1 MLSNFK
7 RWNNK
12 NYYKA
17 RPNYYCGN
25 NDVCP
30 ERKHNIVIADMLG
43 YGVRDDIFT
52 DDDYS
57 VIVKRIYG
65 PKRITYEKTIYPKLM
80 RDIT

>member
-1 MLSNFK
+1 
-7 RWNNK
+7 
-12 NYYKA
+12 
-17 RPNYYCGN
+17 
-25 NDVCP
+25 
-30 ERKHNIVIADMLG
+30 MLG